1 MRKSAAARAASDS
14 EATTAPDAGASAPG
28 STTPDNGGSHARAA
42 GNGRHGPLR
51 SFATDELREDFR
63 LACLSRA
70 LDDREILL
78 QKQSRVFFQISGAGH
93 EILLTA
99 LARSM
104 RPAYDWFFPY
114 YRDRALVLALGVTPR
129 DILLE
134 AVGSSEDPASGG
146 RQMPCHWGD
155 AGRNIVTQSSPT
167 GSQCLPAVGCAEAG
181 RYIARRS
188 SLAGC
193 SAHGDE
199 ITYVS
204 LGEGTTSEGEF
215 WESLNSACSLHLPV
229 LFVVADNGYAI
240 SVRASDQSPAPVS
253 ELVRGFRG
261 LAVTKMDGWDYA
273 SCRTK
278 GARAIARVRA
288 GEGPG
293 LIHARVTRPYSH
305 SSADSQAKYRDA
317 VELAEEAAHD
327 PIDTLQRDLVAG
339 GVLTVEEADA
349 IRAEAKELAA
359 RSAEEAL
366 AAPRPD
372 PATVTHNVL
381 RLTTPATARLEDERA
396 ATAAG
401 TGEAGGDGGEP
412 VVMAEAIRLTLHD
425 LMAHDERIRIFGEDV
440 ADADDEI
447 IDQVEGKGGVFGV
460 TRGLQRQFGS
470 ARAYNTPLAE
480 SNIIG
485 RGVGQA
491 VRGLRP
497 CAEIQF
503 FDYIWPAMQQL
514 RSEAATIRWRSNGAF
529 TCPLVVRVA
538 IGGYLT
544 GGAIWHSQSGESIF
558 AHIPGLLI
566 AFPSRARDAVGLLR
580 SSFAAEDPVLFFEH
594 KHLYR
599 QRYAA
604 DPLPPSDWMVPFGR
618 GTVVRPGTDLTIVT
632 WGATVQKSLVAAA
645 ELADECAV
653 EVVDLRSIS
662 PWDKELV
669 AESVQRTSRLL
680 VVHEDTL
687 TAGFGGEVAAWV
699 AEHCFWALDAPIGR
713 VGGHRHLRGL
723 CPRARGGHFAAGVR
737 HRLRR
742 PGAGHLLKWRLL
754 EWWSSAPVSVVCR
767 PSRPWRAEPSK
778 SPWWISTTST
788 PSNLCCTKSPRPGS
802 SRLTSPIRCGRFS
815 GAIATSPSVTDAS
828 RESPSTPRPWS
839 SSTVRPL
846 PTTTSSSPPGRR
858 PASSA
863 YRERPTTRCPLYTLG
878 DARRL
883 RNHLLGRLEDADAHP
898 EAYNNGAPVFVIVGG
913 GPTGVETAGALM
925 ELLDVSVRRD
935 RLRIDPRR
943 TRVLLLDAGP
953 RLLAGF
959 NDKSADYAL
968 ETLRQRGVE
977 VRLNKPVAEIDETG
991 VRLKSGEVINA
1002 AAVVWAGGVSVQ
1014 GTLASTLG
1022 APAGPGGRV
1031 TVRHDLALAD
1041 HPEVFVIG
1049 DAAAV
1054 PLAGHGDALC
1064 AQLAQVAIQSGRHAG
1079 AQIMRRIAGQDGVP
1093 FKYKDKGIMA
1103 TIGRRAAVAQLHRG
1117 PTLRGTLGW
1126 LAWLGLHILYLIGF
1140 RNRIVVIIN
1149 WTWRYL
1155 DWPSGPRLIVA
1166 DVETET

>member
-1 MRKSAAARAASDS
+1 MRKSAAARAASVGDP
-14 EATTAPDAGASAPG
+14 AT
-28 STTPDNGGSHARAA
+28 NGESHARAS
-42 GNGRHGPLR
+42 GRGQGRQGPLR
-51 SFATDELREDFR
+51 SFAPDELREDFR

-99 LARSM
+99 LARSL

-181 RYIARRS
+181 RYIARRPT
-188 SLAGC
+188 LAGC
-193 SAHGDE
+193 TAHGDE

-372 PATVTHNVL
+372 PASVTHNVL
-381 RLTTPATARLEDERA
+381 RVTSPVAAARLEEGEG
-396 ATAAG
+396 AG
-401 TGEAGGDGGEP
+401 AGEGEGTGEP

-425 LMAHDERIRIFGEDV
+425 LMEHDERIRIFGEDV

-447 IDQVEGKGGVFGV
+447 LDHVEGKGGVFGV

-544 GGAIWHSQSGESIF
+544 GGSIWHSQSGESIF

-580 SSFAAEDPVLFFEH
+580 SSFAAEDPVLFLEH

-604 DPLPPSDWMVPFGR
+604 DPLPRSDWVVPFGR

-645 ELADECAV
+645 ELADECSV

-669 AESVQRTSRLL
+669 GESVQRTSRLL

-699 AEHCFWALDAPIGR
+699 AEHCFWDLDAPIGR
-713 VGGHRHLRGL
+713 VGATDTFVAYAPGL
-723 CPRARGGHFAAGVR
+723 EEAILPQVSGIVSAARA
-737 HRLRR
+737 L
-742 PGAGHLLKWRLL
+742 
-754 EWWSSAPVSVVCR
+754 
-767 PSRPWRAEPSK
+767 
-778 SPWWISTTST
+778 
-788 PSNLCCTKSPRPGS
+788 
-802 SRLTSPIRCGRFS
+802 
-815 GAIATSPSVTDAS
+815 ATS
-828 RESPSTPRPWS
+828 
-839 SSTVRPL
+839 
-846 PTTTSSSPPGRR
+846 
-858 PASSA
+858 
-863 YRERPTTRCPLYTLG
+863 
-878 DARRL
+878 
-883 RNHLLGRLEDADAHP
+883 
-898 EAYNNGAPVFVIVGG
+898 
-913 GPTGVETAGALM
+913 
-925 ELLDVSVRRD
+925 
-935 RLRIDPRR
+935 
-943 TRVLLLDAGP
+943 
-953 RLLAGF
+953 
-959 NDKSADYAL
+959 
-968 ETLRQRGVE
+968 
-977 VRLNKPVAEIDETG
+977 
-991 VRLKSGEVINA
+991 
-1002 AAVVWAGGVSVQ
+1002 
-1014 GTLASTLG
+1014 
-1022 APAGPGGRV
+1022 
-1031 TVRHDLALAD
+1031 
-1041 HPEVFVIG
+1041 
-1049 DAAAV
+1049 
-1054 PLAGHGDALC
+1054 
-1064 AQLAQVAIQSGRHAG
+1064 
-1079 AQIMRRIAGQDGVP
+1079 
-1093 FKYKDKGIMA
+1093 
-1103 TIGRRAAVAQLHRG
+1103 
-1117 PTLRGTLGW
+1117 
-1126 LAWLGLHILYLIGF
+1126 
-1140 RNRIVVIIN
+1140 
-1149 WTWRYL
+1149 
-1155 DWPSGPRLIVA
+1155 
-1166 DVETET
+1166 